1 MVMSNE
7 PAPTPAPANGPQAT
21 DRGIYITL
29 RNQTQRSQMEDSLVL
44 DGFNVTTFPTAKALW
59 EVLLERPTRFVITER
74 RFPDGFTGLELCRH
88 IRQDFLLP
96 YVYVVMFSTQ
106 NRLGE
111 IKEALAA
118 GADDYLVKPL
128 TPVQV
133 RARVMVGHRWLA
145 YIDSLH
151 KPK

>member
-7 PAPTPAPANGPQAT
+7 PTSTPANGPQAT
-21 DRGIYITL
+21 DRGIYIAF
-29 RNQTQRSQMEDSLVL
+29 RNQPQRSQMEDSLVL

-59 EVLLERPTRFVITER
+59 EVFLERPTRFVITER
-74 RFPDGFTGLELCRH
+74 RFPDGFTGLELCRR
-88 IRQDFLLP
+88 IRQGCQLP
-96 YVYVVMFSTQ
+96 YVYVVVFSTL

-111 IKEALAA
+111 IKEALVA

-133 RARVMVGHRWLA
+133 RARVMVGRRWLA
-145 YIDSLH
+145 YIDSLNQ
-151 KPK
+151 PK

>member
-1 MVMSNE
+1 MTTDNAS
-7 PAPTPAPANGPQAT
+7 PAPAPEPPA
-21 DRGIYITL
+21 DRGVYIAL
-29 RNQTQRSQMEDSLVL
+29 RDQAQRSQMEDSLVL
-44 DGFNVTTFPTAKALW
+44 DGFNVTTFPTAKGMW
-59 EVLLERPTRFVITER
+59 EVFQARPTRFVISER

-88 IRQDFLLP
+88 IRQNFRLP
-96 YVYVVMFSTQ
+96 YVYVVMFSTL
-106 NRLGE
+106 NRLTE

-133 RARVMVGHRWLA
+133 RARVMVGRRWLA

-151 KPK
+151 NPQ